1 MARSLPLGQAHLS
14 KTVEDGFREVVAVT
28 GDGTNDA
35 PALHEA
41 DIGLAWV
48 LQEPEVAKENA
59 DVIIMDD
66 NFTSIVNVARWGRA
80 VYINI
85 QKFVQFQLT
94 VNIVALMLNFISA
107 CVSGS
112 APLTAVQMLWVN
124 LDHGHSWC
132 LGTGHRAHK

>member
-1 MARSLPLGQAHLS
+1 MQIIQVSALCLS
-14 KTVEDGFREVVAVT
+14 FYLCT
-28 GDGTNDA
+28 
-35 PALHEA
+35 
-41 DIGLAWV
+41 IGRLKFNC
-48 LQEPEVAKENA
+48 LQVAKENA

-107 CVSGS
+107 CVSG
-112 APLTAVQMLWVN
+112 VFIR
-124 LDHGHSWC
+124 
-132 LGTGHRAHK
+132 GTN